1 MNSSFLR
8 KAYCPLQAFCSL
20 QSNFFYMNGHK
31 SWVYSNLNVSD
42 VKGAKM
48 LSDTIFQK
56 RVLFE
61 HMNFLLWVTFSQ
73 SHFYHVTDKFQS
85 IL

>member
-1 MNSSFLR
+1 MNLR
-8 KAYCPLQAFCSL
+8 VCFEKPAVPFKLSVPC
-20 QSNFFYMNGHK
+20 QSNFFTNGHK
-31 SWVYSNLNVSD
+31 TWVRCHSNVSY

-56 RVLFE
+56 RFLFE
-61 HMNFLLWVTFSQ
+61 HMNFLLWVIFSQ